1 MNGKSF
7 KLRDESTGFH
17 DPETG
22 LKVVRGQK
30 VKVGSAPGKM
40 TMQAIQVGRLVEVE
54 TEPGIAGDG
63 EARTRGTRGGEIS
76 KRGGGAE
83 TQKGGGTRDRA
94 KRDGIEER
102 VKRGGVKAE
111 IPKSGDGGLVWPD

>member
-1 MNGKSF
+1 MKGKSF

-22 LKVVRGQK
+22 LKVVRNQK
-30 VKVGSAPGKM
+30 VTVGSEPGKM

-54 TEPGIAGDG
+54 TEPGIAEDG
-63 EARTRGTRGGEIS
+63 EARTRETRGGEIS
-76 KRGGGAE
+76 KRGGREEMERSGGA
-83 TQKGGGTRDRA
+83 RDRA
-94 KRDGIEER
+94 KRGGAEDR
-102 VKRGGVKAE
+102 ARRGGGKAE

>member
-1 MNGKSF
+1 MNGKRF

-22 LKVVRGQK
+22 LKVVRNQK

-54 TEPGIAGDG
+54 TEPGIAEEGKYVPG
-63 EARTRGTRGGEIS
+63 EREAGMKPRGVVAHAIGRS
-76 KRGGGAE
+76 
-83 TQKGGGTRDRA
+83 
-94 KRDGIEER
+94 
-102 VKRGGVKAE
+102 V
-111 IPKSGDGGLVWPD
+111 